1 MPFNGGPPGAMGVPG
16 ADGPLPP
23 PPMAGGGVGHR
34 GSGGGGGVH
43 PRDERRDSDL
53 SDAFLS
59 PEAYRAAQA
68 VEFIA
73 EHLRNDDEYVQVST
87 YHLFRVNAKDCNRVI
102 PINS

>member
-1 MPFNGGPPGAMGVPG
+1 MPFNGGPPPL
-16 ADGPLPP
+16 ADGGP
-23 PPMAGGGVGHR
+23 R
-34 GSGGGGGVH
+34 GGGGPRGV
-43 PRDERRDSDL
+43 DERRDSDL

-87 YHLFRVNAKDCNRVI
+87 VL
-102 PINS
+102 

>member
-1 MPFNGGPPGAMGVPG
+1 MPFNGGPPPL
-16 ADGPLPP
+16 ADG
-23 PPMAGGGVGHR
+23 GGPR
-34 GSGGGGGVH
+34 GGGGGTRGV
-43 PRDERRDSDL
+43 DERRDSDL

-87 YHLFRVNAKDCNRVI
+87 KHSSLTKVANF
-102 PINS
+102 